1 MKNKQ
6 MIKIYFFN
14 VLVRRPVLEFLEL
27 FEKLTLLLKVDELKG
42 LVLDKEPDVDIIFFF
57 NIYINTNII

>member
-1 MKNKQ
+1 MTNKQ
-6 MIKIYFFN
+6 MIKNYFFN
-14 VLVRRPVLEFLEL
+14 VFVRRPVLEFLEL

>member
-1 MKNKQ
+1 
-6 MIKIYFFN
+6 MIKNYFFN

-42 LVLDKEPDVDIIFFF
+42 LVLDKEPDVDIIFFC